1 MVKFHGWWNLELLRY
16 RAFETCLVTG
26 RRHDTNLWT
35 VRFRLIAQSSL
46 SPSPS
51 ASNRKQTAN
60 LFDPPP
66 PNYRSPRSQAKQTF
80 DSITGK
86 INVWWIIRWIFVINS
101 SEREEIRIGPIS
113 KTLLLRNV
121 TVYHFEKTQFL
132 SENSDHRHKI
142 IRSFKSESF
151 NNNVLILT
159 RIKYKYTQFFFSSS
173 NRGVHISEGAR

>member
-60 LFDPPP
+60 LFDPP
-66 PNYRSPRSQAKQTF
+66 NYRSPRSQAKQTF

-86 INVWWIIRWIFVINS
+86 INVWWIVRWIFVINS
-101 SEREEIRIGPIS
+101 SEREEIRIGPLS

-132 SENSDHRHKI
+132 SENWSSK
-142 IRSFKSESF
+142 SFEA
-151 NNNVLILT
+151 
-159 RIKYKYTQFFFSSS
+159 S
-173 NRGVHISEGAR
+173 NQNCSTTIFLF